1 MIRSVLGIA
10 AIAGEIQAVPTEHET
25 VISQVAEALFGRSP
39 AHFVVQLS
47 VTVVLILAANTGFN
61 GFPVLAAALARDG
74 FMPRQLANRGDR
86 LGYSNGIILLGVV
99 AAMLV
104 VGFGGDTHALI
115 PLFAVGVFF
124 SFTLSQAGMAVRWR
138 RLRTPDWLRPAAINA
153 FGALVTLVAT
163 MVVLEAKFVEGAWIV
178 ALLLPVL
185 VWTFLRIRR
194 HYDEATQEL
203 TVDAAE
209 LPRPRPMRHTVIVPI
224 ARVDRTVA
232 ATLAFAVSL
241 SDHVMAVH
249 VTDDP
254 DAGEQ
259 LRRQWRAWGTGI
271 QLVILRSLYRH
282 VVGTVAEYI
291 ELAHQGWPDEC
302 TVVVLPES
310 VPGQWWQHAQHNQTT
325 LAIKAALLFQ
335 PGIVVTSVPFH
346 LEQGAGAA
354 GDLPTPLYETGA
366 ARKEA

>member
-1 MIRSVLGIA
+1 M
-10 AIAGEIQAVPTEHET
+10 
-25 VISQVAEALFGRSP
+25 
-39 AHFVVQLS
+39 
-47 VTVVLILAANTGFN
+47 LILAANTGFN

-99 AAMLV
+99 AAVLV
-104 VGFGGDTHALI
+104 VAFGGDTHALI
-115 PLFAVGVFF
+115 PLFAVGVFI
-124 SFTLSQAGMAVRWR
+124 SFTLSQAGMAIHWR
-138 RLRTPDWLRPAAINA
+138 RLRTPGWMRPAAINT
-153 FGALVTLVAT
+153 FGGVVTLVAT
-163 MVVLEAKFVEGAWIV
+163 VVMLEAKFVEGAWIV

-185 VWTFLRIRR
+185 VWAFLAIRR
-194 HYDEATQEL
+194 HYDAAAREL
-203 TVDAAE
+203 TVDAAD

-232 ATLAFAVSL
+232 ATLAFALSL
-241 SDHVMAVH
+241 SDHVMVVH

-282 VVGTVAEYI
+282 VVGTLVEYI
-291 ELAHQGWPDEC
+291 ELAHQSWPDEC
-302 TVVVLPES
+302 TVVVLPET
-310 VPGQWWQHAQHNQTT
+310 VVGRWWQHALHNQTT

-335 PGIVVTSVPFH
+335 PGIVVTSVPYH
-346 LEQGAGAA
+346 LGQPAGAA
-354 GDLPTPLYETGA
+354 SDLPTPLYGTREVVQ
-366 ARKEA
+366 KEV